1 MRALFHALAVEEFD
15 VGGVETYAIHR
26 DPADTGA
33 YQIYEQYT
41 NAADQR
47 HLKGPQS
54 REAWT
59 ALLAR
64 VIAPFERV
72 LLEPLGVFGRAKEV
86 GGDLTGDEAWRFTIR
101 ALPESAGVVE
111 ATVDAI
117 MDAMAID
124 EFGFGEVKSYT
135 AHRIAGDAGGYV
147 MYEHFSGLGSAR
159 HAKGP
164 TLPVAAGPYAT
175 HRVTPFS
182 RQLLHPLHAY
192 GVEHQSWGKTAS
204 ADGRAPNLSP
214 LPIDRYQRHGRIE

>member
-1 MRALFHALAVEEFD
+1 MPATGTGGSQVADVAHLTSLRVAPQNVYQAEGAMRGLFNALAAEEFGA
-15 VGGVETYAIHR
+15 GGVETYAIHR
-26 DPADTGA
+26 DPADEGA

-41 NAADQR
+41 TAADQR

-54 REAWT
+54 RAAWMT
-59 ALLAR
+59 LLAR

-72 LLEPLGVFGRAKEV
+72 LLEPLGAFGKAKAV

-101 ALPESAGVVE
+101 SLPESAGVID
-111 ATVDAI
+111 ATMEAI

-159 HAKGP
+159 HATGP
-164 TLPVAAGPYAT
+164 TLTVAAG
-175 HRVTPFS
+175 R
-182 RQLLHPLHAY
+182 
-192 GVEHQSWGKTAS
+192 
-204 ADGRAPNLSP
+204 
-214 LPIDRYQRHGRIE
+214 LPPIR

>member
-1 MRALFHALAVEEFD
+1 MADVAYLTSLRVAPQNVFQAEGAMRALFQALAVEEFD
-15 VGGVETYAIHR
+15 AGGVETYAIHR
-26 DPADTGA
+26 DPADVGA

-41 NAADQR
+41 SAAEQR
-47 HLKGPQS
+47 HLSGPQS
-54 REAWT
+54 REAWG

-72 LLEPLGVFGRAKEV
+72 LLEPLGVFGRAKAV

-101 ALPESAGVVE
+101 ALPESAEVID
-111 ATVDAI
+111 ATMDAI

-135 AHRIAGDAGGYV
+135 GHRIAGDAGGYV

-164 TLPVAAGPYAT
+164 TLTVAA
-175 HRVTPFS
+175 S
-182 RQLLHPLHAY
+182 RLLAI
-192 GVEHQSWGKTAS
+192 G
-204 ADGRAPNLSP
+204 
-214 LPIDRYQRHGRIE
+214 